1 MIEVIVAKF
10 DRSVTLMVLNIIF
23 KILSFQKFK
32 MAASFSLH
40 SVQMWSSQKIRVP
53 SHKPHT
59 TLYFLSIKDILL

>member
-32 MAASFSLH
+32 MPASFSLH